1 MLLSTQQAV
10 PPRLIVLSLN
20 SRHQPSYWSGD
31 IKQIHLKVHP
41 MARMEKQYEGINLNV
56 ASLFRVQTKK
66 KSASWYLLLFLCPL
80 QTQHCIIKSIWI
92 LKACCAS
99 FWKEKAN
106 TSLNWI
112 YNWFAEKVSLCCL
125 SELEFGHFLSRT
137 CYCVSL
143 RKTAE

>member
-20 SRHQPSYWSGD
+20 SQHQPSYWSGD

-66 KSASWYLLLFLCPL
+66 NL
-80 QTQHCIIKSIWI
+80 HRDI
-92 LKACCAS
+92 CCY
-99 FWKEKAN
+99 FCVHYKHN
-106 TSLNWI
+106 TVL
-112 YNWFAEKVSLCCL
+112 
-125 SELEFGHFLSRT
+125 
-137 CYCVSL
+137 
-143 RKTAE
+143 